1 MQRPRSALS
10 PRHPHLTDAP
20 SCRQVALAQT
30 LLGASKKAR
39 RREAAPARRDGRPQH
54 PLLRRRCPTFL
65 SSAQCCRVGESCATP
80 RLAAPAAPAAP
91 APVSLALNLPSP
103 FLAVG
108 DSHAG
113 ARACQVERL
122 AKLPPAEVVY
132 SNLVSQ
138 MLPGS
143 VLRVPNP
150 AAHLVALLGHHSS
163 GGDADGGGGGERE

>member
-1 MQRPRSALS
+1 MADSIAGAAEEAE
-10 PRHPHLTDAP
+10 DAP
-20 SCRQVALAQT
+20 RTVT
-30 LLGASKKAR
+30 KR
-39 RREAAPARRDGRPQH
+39 RVRWTTSQ
-54 PLLRRRCPTFL
+54 
-65 SSAQCCRVGESCATP
+65 VGESCATP

>member
-1 MQRPRSALS
+1 M
-10 PRHPHLTDAP
+10 
-20 SCRQVALAQT
+20 
-30 LLGASKKAR
+30 
-39 RREAAPARRDGRPQH
+39 
-54 PLLRRRCPTFL
+54 
-65 SSAQCCRVGESCATP
+65 
-80 RLAAPAAPAAP
+80 
-91 APVSLALNLPSP
+91 
-103 FLAVG
+103 
-108 DSHAG
+108 
-113 ARACQVERL
+113 